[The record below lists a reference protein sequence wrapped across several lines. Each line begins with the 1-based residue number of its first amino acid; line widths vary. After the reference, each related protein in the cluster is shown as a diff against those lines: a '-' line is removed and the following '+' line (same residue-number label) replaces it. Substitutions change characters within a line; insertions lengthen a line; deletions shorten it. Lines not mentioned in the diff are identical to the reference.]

1 MNHKNRFLINHTGF
15 LPEASKKFVYDGN
28 ADSFTVCRLQD
39 LKLTPVFEGSFEWR
53 VQYGS
58 YGVGDFSGL
67 CEEGIYRIHTE
78 DGNSRCFVI
87 WENAYDP
94 LARILLN
101 FLSGRGAVTNRA
113 GTARAIQA
121 TIFCCV
127 RRRCEALPG
136 ASTSP
141 AICENGF
148 LAQPWDFRRSLN
160 MHWKRSLPGTRK

>member
-101 FLSGRGAVTNRA
+101 FFVWQRCGDEQGWNGACHT
-113 GTARAIQA
+113 GDHI
-121 TIFCCV
+121 
-127 RRRCEALPG
+127 L
-136 ASTSP
+136 
-141 AICENGF
+141 
-148 LAQPWDFRRSLN
+148 LRS
-160 MHWKRSLPGTRK
+160 S